1 MEDRRIGSDE
11 RIGGWG
17 GSEDRRIGGSEDRRI
32 GGPEDRR
39 IEGSKDRMMG
49 GSEELALPCADACD
63 VLILG
68 RLCNSG
74 VTKERA
80 EERMEE
86 EKYEEEE
93 EEETTEED

>member
-1 MEDRRIGSDE
+1 
-11 RIGGWG
+11 
-17 GSEDRRIGGSEDRRI
+17 
-32 GGPEDRR
+32 
-39 IEGSKDRMMG
+39 MG